1 MRMAQS
7 DDRGTAESHSP
18 KAALGLVA
26 LAFAVTL
33 AVIVGNRLSDEAL
46 AVLAGAVCGVGAAI
60 PTSLLI
66 LAIARRRDKPT
77 IDWNGSQQP
86 QMYPQQQGVYPP
98 VIVVAP
104 PNTQQQPFNW
114 NGGYP
119 PSLTP
124 PTQRQFTVVGGT
136 PTNREVRS
144 DERYY

>member
-7 DDRGTAESHSP
+7 DDSGTAGFHSS

-66 LAIARRRDKPT
+66 LAIVRRKDKSEER
-77 IDWNGSQQP
+77 SQT
-86 QMYPQQQGVYPP
+86 YPQQQGAYPP

-104 PNTQQQPFNW
+104 PNVQQQPFNW

-119 PSLTP
+119 PSLAP
-124 PTQRQFTVVGGT
+124 PSQREFTIVGGT
-136 PTNREVRS
+136 SMEARS
-144 DERYY
+144 DECYF

>member
-1 MRMAQS
+1 VQMTQPENHRT
-7 DDRGTAESHSP
+7 RESRNL
-18 KAALGLVA
+18 KVFLGFVA
-26 LAFAVTL
+26 LTFAVTL

-66 LAIARRRDKPT
+66 IAIARRRDSPPQ
-77 IDWNGSQQP
+77 DQP
-86 QMYPQQQGVYPP
+86 AMYPQQQGVYPP

-104 PNTQQQPFNW
+104 PNMQQQPYNW

-119 PSLTP
+119 PSLSP

-136 PTNREVRS
+136 PTHMEARS
-144 DERYY
+144 DERYF

>member
-7 DDRGTAESHSP
+7 DDHGATESRSP
-18 KAALGLVA
+18 KVALGLVA
-26 LAFAVTL
+26 LAFVATL

-66 LAIARRRDKPT
+66 LAIARRKDKPEER
-77 IDWNGSQQP
+77 P
-86 QMYPQQQGVYPP
+86 QMYAQQQGAYPP

-104 PNTQQQPFNW
+104 PNVQQQPYNW

-119 PSLTP
+119 PSLAP

-136 PTNREVRS
+136 PTNMEVKS
-144 DERYY
+144 DERYF

>member
-1 MRMAQS
+1 MHMAQS
-7 DDRGTAESHSP
+7 DDRGTAESRSP
-18 KAALGLVA
+18 KVALGLTA

-66 LAIARRRDKPT
+66 LAIARRKDKPEER
-77 IDWNGSQQP
+77 S
-86 QMYPQQQGVYPP
+86 QMYPQQQGAYPP

-104 PNTQQQPFNW
+104 PSVQQQPFNW

-119 PSLTP
+119 PALAS

-136 PTNREVRS
+136 SNVEARS
-144 DERYY
+144 DERYF

>member
-1 MRMAQS
+1 MHMAQS
-7 DDRGTAESHSP
+7 DDGGTAGSRSP
-18 KAALGLVA
+18 KIALVLVA

-66 LAIARRRDKPT
+66 IAIARRKDKPAT
-77 IDWNGSQQP
+77 DWDSPQRS
-86 QMYPQQQGVYPP
+86 QMYAQQQGAYPP

-104 PNTQQQPFNW
+104 PSVQQQPFNW

-119 PSLTP
+119 PSLAP

-136 PTNREVRS
+136 PTDREERS
-144 DERYY
+144 DERYF